1 VQNERKTESIVR
13 EALRANGYFD
23 AGDLRVEE
31 QRSDD
36 PRIQKL
42 LKSASKAGNG
52 VGLPEFI
59 ISSATNTGFLIVIE
73 CKADAARHESASG
86 DKHAEFALD
95 GALLYAS
102 HLSKHFDVLAI
113 AVSGQTKRECRI
125 SHRLVLRGGVRVDQI
140 FGREIL
146 PYGDYYSGYSSH
158 PKKFSQDYERLLAY
172 TRELNEILQAKKV
185 KESQRSL
192 LISGILIALQNSA
205 FEASFRRFTT
215 AKKLATHLVNTVI
228 DELSD
233 AQLPQGKLESLRQGF
248 GFIKTHSTLSNDKA
262 FLESLILGIDENVN
276 SFRKTHHYFDTLG
289 QFYIE
294 FLRYANNDKG
304 LGIVLTPPHITELF
318 CELAGVNKD
327 SVVFDNTCGTGGFL
341 ISAMQ
346 RMIADAK
353 GDNRKIRRIQ
363 NSQLVGIEF
372 QDDIYSLAVTNMVLH
387 GDGKTNIHQ
396 GDCFSLAPTVARPL
410 SPNVGLLNPPYRTK
424 KSAIEELEFV
434 LNNLETLER
443 GGTCVAI
450 VPISCVLAQ
459 DGPGLELKKRL
470 LERHT
475 LEGALSMPPELF
487 HNSKVGVVTAA
498 VVLTAHIPHPRK
510 KKTWL
515 GYCRDDGF
523 TKRKH
528 LGRIDLHGNWLA
540 IKQSWVTA
548 FRNKEIVRGYSVMRA
563 LEPDDEWCAE
573 AFMRTDYSK
582 LTKEDFERELK
593 RYVVFQI
600 LQNTS
605 GQENEQT
612 DNEET

>member
-1 VQNERKTESIVR
+1 MRNERKTESIVR

-23 AGDLRVEE
+23 NGDLRVEE

-36 PRIQKL
+36 PRIHKL
-42 LKSASKAGNG
+42 LKNASKAGQG

-59 ISSATNTGFLIVIE
+59 ISSGTNTEFLIVVE
-73 CKADAARHESASG
+73 CKADVAKHESASG
-86 DKHAEFALD
+86 DKYAEFAVD

-113 AVSGQTKRECRI
+113 AVSGETKRECKI
-125 SHRLVLRGGVRVDQI
+125 SHHLVLRGSVRIDGI
-140 FGREIL
+140 FGRDIL
-146 PYGDYYSGYSSH
+146 PYSDYYSGYISH
-158 PKKFSQDYERLLAY
+158 PKKFNQDYERLLAY
-172 TRELNEILQAKKV
+172 TRELNEILHAKKV

-192 LISGILIALQNSA
+192 LISGILIGLQNSA

-215 AKKLATHLVNTVI
+215 AKKLATYLVNTVI

-262 FLESLILGIDENVN
+262 FLESLIVGIDENVN
-276 SFRKTHHYFDTLG
+276 SFRKTHRYFDTLG

-318 CELAGVNKD
+318 CELAEVNKD
-327 SVVFDNTCGTGGFL
+327 SIVFDNTCGTGGFL

-346 RMIADAK
+346 RMISDAE
-353 GDNRKIRRIQ
+353 GDTRKIKRIQ
-363 NSQLVGIEF
+363 TSQLIGIEF

-396 GDCFSLAPTVARPL
+396 GDCFTLTPQLERSF
-410 SPNVGLLNPPYRTK
+410 SPNVGLLNPPYRSK
-424 KSAIEELEFV
+424 KSDIEELEFV
-434 LNNLETLER
+434 LNNLEMLQR

-459 DGPGLELKKRL
+459 DGQGVELKRRL
-470 LERHT
+470 FEKHT
-475 LEGALSMPPELF
+475 LEGVLSMPAELF
-487 HNSKVGVVTAA
+487 HNSKVGVTTASLI
-498 VVLTAHIPHPRK
+498 VTAHIPHPRQ
-510 KKTWL
+510 KKTWF

-523 TKRKH
+523 VKTKH
-528 LGRIDLHGNWLA
+528 LGRLDLHNRWPA
-540 IKQSWVTA
+540 IRERWVGTFFAREVIAGFSVMQRVTA
-548 FRNKEIVRGYSVMRA
+548 E
-563 LEPDDEWCAE
+563 DEWCAE
-573 AFMRTDYSK
+573 AYMETDYSE
-582 LTKEDFERELK
+582 LTQKDFEE
-593 RYVVFQI
+593 VVRNYAMFRLLNSQGRI
-600 LQNTS
+600 NL
-605 GQENEQT
+605 ENSNAESQ
-612 DNEET
+612 